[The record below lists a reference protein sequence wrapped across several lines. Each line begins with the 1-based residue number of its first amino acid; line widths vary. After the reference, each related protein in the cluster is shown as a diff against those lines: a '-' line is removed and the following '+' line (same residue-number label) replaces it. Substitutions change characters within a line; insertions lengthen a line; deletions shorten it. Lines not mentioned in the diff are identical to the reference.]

1 MLRNPIIHIV
11 SCSPRSGTT
20 LFQEVMTTCFD
31 VQLSYPS
38 EKSIFRTEMIDDG
51 VTVTKHPEEV
61 FYMKYLLAI
70 EPRLHV
76 VYLSR
81 DPRDVVSSVHKG
93 SLSNGYFTNIKKWM
107 EYQQEFEKIKGH
119 PRVVEVKYNEFVSQP
134 DKVQQQLVK
143 TYPFLIKKQSFSSYH
158 KSASPSEASLVA
170 MNDLRPIS
178 TKSLGSWKKNL
189 PRIKQ
194 QLSVCP
200 ALTDILVK
208 YGYEDN
214 KDWLKDLDGVTPDG
228 KNDGEFKSIYSLK
241 IRYRIYRKCFWYF
254 IDRWLLSPAVAFLRQ
269 CKGAVS

>member
-1 MLRNPIIHIV
+1 MSKNPIIHIV

-38 EKSIFRTEMIDDG
+38 EKSIFRTEMIDAG

-93 SLSNGYFTNIKKWM
+93 SSSNGYFTNIKKWM

-119 PRVVEVKYNEFVSQP
+119 PRVVEVKYKEFVSQP
-134 DKVQQQLVK
+134 DEVQQKLVK
-143 TYPFLIKKQSFSSYH
+143 TYPFLVKKQSFSSYH

-170 MNDLRPIS
+170 MNNLRPIS
-178 TKSLGSWKKNL
+178 TKSLGSWKRNL

-194 QLSVCP
+194 QLLACP
-200 ALTDILVK
+200 ALVDILIQ

-214 KDWLKDLDGVTPDG
+214 KDWLKVLEDVSPGE
-228 KNDGEFKSIYSLK
+228 KNDSELKSIYSLK

-254 IDRWLLSPAVAFLRQ
+254 INRYLLSKAGSFVKK
-269 CKGAVS
+269 CKGAVG